1 VDKTTRDL
9 IVKAQ
14 AGDTESFHEI
24 VTKYD
29 TRIMT
34 LTLQIAQNK
43 EDAEDIYQETFIKVY
58 KNIAKFRFESD
69 IYTWIYRIAVNTAYN
84 YNRKHSKIKVVEPKE
99 DDGYDLLDWVFDPQ
113 SNEENREDLIMAIN
127 QSLLKL
133 SHQQRVVFILK
144 HLQQLKIKDIANIL
158 DLSEGTVK
166 KYLFRAMEKLR
177 VSLKEYHYA

>member
-1 VDKTTRDL
+1 MDRITRDL
-9 IVKAQ
+9 ILKAQ

-58 KNIAKFRFESD
+58 KNISKFRFESD

-84 YNRKHSKIKVVEPKE
+84 YKRKHSKISVIEPKE
-99 DDGYDLLDWVFDPQ
+99 ENGYDFLDWIYDPK
-113 SNEENREDLIMAIN
+113 SNEDNRDELITAIN
-127 QSLLKL
+127 QSLLDL
-133 SHQQRVVFILK
+133 SHQQRTVFILK
-144 HLQQLKIKDIANIL
+144 HLQQLKIKDIAAIL
-158 DLSEGTVK
+158 DISDGTVK

>member
-1 VDKTTRDL
+1 MDKTTRDL

-58 KNIAKFRFESD
+58 KNLSKFRFESD

-84 YNRKHSKIKVVEPKE
+84 YNRKHSKIKVIEPKE

-113 SNEENREDLIMAIN
+113 SNEENRGDLIMAIN

-133 SHQQRVVFILK
+133 SHQQRIVFILK

>member
-1 VDKTTRDL
+1 MDKTTRDL
-9 IVKAQ
+9 IIKAQ

-24 VTKYD
+24 VTIYD

-43 EDAEDIYQETFIKVY
+43 EDAEDIYQETFVKVY
-58 KNIAKFRFESD
+58 KNISKFRFESD

-84 YNRKHSKIKVVEPKE
+84 YKRKHSKIKVVESKE
-99 DDGYDLLDWVFDPQ
+99 DDRYDLLDWVYDPQ
-113 SNEENREDLIMAIN
+113 SNEDNREELIMAIN

-133 SHQQRVVFILK
+133 SHQQRTVFILK

>member
-1 VDKTTRDL
+1 MDKTTRDL

-24 VTKYD
+24 VNKYD

-43 EDAEDIYQETFIKVY
+43 EDAEDIYQETFVKVY
-58 KNIAKFRFESD
+58 KNISKFRFESN
-69 IYTWIYRIAVNTAYN
+69 IYTWMYRIAVNTAYN
-84 YNRKHSKIKVVEPKE
+84 YKRKYSKIKVVEPKK
-99 DDGYDLLDWVFDPQ
+99 DDGYDILDWIYDPQ
-113 SNEENREDLIMAIN
+113 STEDNREELIMAIN

-133 SHQQRVVFILK
+133 SHQQRTVFILK

-177 VSLKEYHYA
+177 VSLKEYHDV

>member
-58 KNIAKFRFESD
+58 KNLSKFRFESD

-84 YNRKHSKIKVVEPKE
+84 YNRKHSKIKVVEPRE
-99 DDGYDLLDWVFDPQ
+99 DDGYDLLDWIFDPQ